1 MRKQGKLIKIVVTC
15 LMGLILLTVLATSS
29 SVATPKYKF
38 ILASY
43 CGAGNPFWSI
53 VEDGMRDAAKALGV
67 EAVMQYAGEDT
78 GKQIDFIDV
87 AIAGGVDGIGVVI
100 HDSTAFDAPVQRA
113 RDAGIPV
120 VAFNIDD
127 EEGALGNA
135 RQAFIGQTFKVAGYK
150 IGKIMAELLPAGCSV
165 VCPVEWP
172 GAVYAVERYAGV
184 KEALDEKGIKSE
196 MLDTGA
202 VSLSDTLTRIES
214 YLIGHP
220 EVKAVIGLG
229 GMPTAMA
236 PKAVEEVGLKD
247 VLTGGF
253 DINSHIIRNV
263 KEGKTV
269 ATVDQ
274 QAYLQGFYAVVQL
287 YLANMGLVP
296 LDMDTGSAVID
307 KTNVDLVDPR
317 LVP

>member
-1 MRKQGKLIKIVVTC
+1 MHKQRKPIKIVVTC

-29 SVATPKYKF
+29 LPAIPKYRF
-38 ILASY
+38 VLASY
-43 CGAGNPFWSI
+43 CGAGNPFWTI
-53 VEDGMRDAAKALGV
+53 VEDGMRDAAKILGV

-87 AIAGGVDGIGVVI
+87 AIAKGVDGIGVVI

-120 VAFNIDD
+120 VAYNIDD
-127 EEGALGNA
+127 EEGAAGNA

-150 IGKIMAELLPAGCSV
+150 IGKIMVERLPAGCSV

-184 KEALDEKGIKSE
+184 KKALDEKGIKSE

-202 VSLSDTLTRIES
+202 VSLSDTLTRLES

-236 PKAVEEVGLKD
+236 PKAIEETELKG

-253 DINSHIIRNV
+253 DINSYIIKNIKV
-263 KEGKTV
+263 VNGKGL
-269 ATVDQ
+269 VDQ
-274 QAYLQGFYAVVQL
+274 QAYLQGFYTVVQL
-287 YLANMGLVP
+287 YLANMGLIP
-296 LDMDTGSAVID
+296 LDMDTGCAIID